1 MIVLM
6 LVIIGFYILMFES
19 LFGKMSL
26 FFKILVFYISIVS
39 FLLLIIVINT
49 ASSVSYE
56 TKKSYKLL
64 NKLFIAIKKNEISI
78 VIKIKA

>member
-1 MIVLM
+1 
-6 LVIIGFYILMFES
+6 MFES
-19 LFGKMSL
+19 LFRKMSL

-49 ASSVSYE
+49 ASSVSYV